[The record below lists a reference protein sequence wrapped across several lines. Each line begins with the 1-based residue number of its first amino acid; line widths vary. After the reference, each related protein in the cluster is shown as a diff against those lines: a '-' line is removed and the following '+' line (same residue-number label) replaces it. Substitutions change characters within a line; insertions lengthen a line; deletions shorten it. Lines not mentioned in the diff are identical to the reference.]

1 MLDTYQSDLPREKKK
16 LTSETWHLSRRRW
29 RQDRDLFV
37 HWKHMRLSIRH
48 PRVYATQKIVT
59 GFGVY
64 FICEGK
70 STIAALENETWEFVF
85 FFSKKEEEEPNRL

>member
-1 MLDTYQSDLPREKKK
+1 
-16 LTSETWHLSRRRW
+16 
-29 RQDRDLFV
+29 
-37 HWKHMRLSIRH
+37 MRLSIRH

>member
-1 MLDTYQSDLPREKKK
+1 
-16 LTSETWHLSRRRW
+16 
-29 RQDRDLFV
+29 
-37 HWKHMRLSIRH
+37 MRLSIRH

-85 FFSKKEEEEPNRL
+85 FFSKKKKNPTGYYIESTHQKDCVRKLCGSPRTSPPARVAPGL